1 VTGVRWRQVALLY
14 VVAAILA
21 VLYGRERAPGPEVD
35 RSRPPRPRF
44 LQMAESEVS
53 GIRLVRGHRAVNL
66 RREGRDWVVVEP
78 AGMQLPN
85 DLVTGFLQA
94 LLTTEEIDHVATTTG
109 ELASFG
115 LDEQADRVE
124 LARTEG
130 EPLVVTL
137 GGTNPTGTALYARS
151 IRDGGVVLI
160 GRQVRDYED
169 MIYDALPR
177 GTVPAGTADG
187 RIGRRTPLLLSGAA
201 V

>member
-1 VTGVRWRQVALLY
+1 MRWRQVALLY
-14 VVAAILA
+14 AVAAILA
-21 VLYGRERAPGPEVD
+21 VLYGRERAPAPEGD
-35 RSRPPRPRF
+35 RSRPPRARF
-44 LQMAESEVS
+44 LQVAASDVA
-53 GIRLVRGHRAVNL
+53 GIRLVRGRRTVDL
-66 RREGRDWVVVEP
+66 RRDGRDWVVVEP

-94 LLTTEEIDHVATTTG
+94 LLTTEEIDRVATTTG

-130 EPLVVTL
+130 EPVVVTL

-151 IRDGGVVLI
+151 APDGVVVLI

-169 MIYDALPR
+169 MIYNALPR
-177 GTVPAGTADG
+177 GAVPAGTAEG
-187 RIGRRTPLLLSGAA
+187 RIGARTPLLFAGAA

>member
-1 VTGVRWRQVALLY
+1 MRWRQVALLY

-21 VLYGRERAPGPEVD
+21 VLFGRERAPAPEAD
-35 RSRPPRPRF
+35 RSRPPRARF
-44 LQMAESEVS
+44 LEMAASDVA
-53 GIRLVRGHRAVNL
+53 GIRLVRGDRAVHI
-66 RREGRDWVVVEP
+66 RREGGDWVVVEP

-94 LLTTEEIDHVATTTG
+94 LLTTEEIDHIATTTG

-115 LDEQADRVE
+115 LDDHADRVE

-130 EPLVVTL
+130 EPVTVTL
-137 GGTNPTGTALYARS
+137 GGTNPTGTALYARNVP
-151 IRDGGVVLI
+151 DGSVVLI

-169 MIYDALPR
+169 MIYNALPR
-177 GTVPAGTADG
+177 GAVPAATAEG
-187 RIGRRTPLLLSGAA
+187 RIGACTPLLFKGAA